1 MKQVRLEQTL
11 YHSLLKIFAVVLAVV
26 LVFDSGLLFPVTKQI
41 STDTGQYLANSVG
54 VTVGVAPTE
63 VNQLTARIT
72 ELEGQL
78 EEANERQIAVNLN
91 TEDGVSVDRSTFVL
105 SAILFI
111 LLVLIVLNYALDF
124 VRMRTLRQDQGI
136 KVASTT

>member
-1 MKQVRLEQTL
+1 MEQTL